1 MSTFTPPPIPPAMA
15 PGFQPEPGWI
25 KPIGIISIVL
35 GSLGV
40 LGGCCSTIGSFA
52 GPALLANL
60 PPENQLPPEAMPT
73 VGTIVLSV
81 LSLLNAVLL
90 LIAGILLLKLKPI
103 ARPLHLVYAA
113 LAIPLAIAGMFLQL
127 KVQSATVAHQSSMGI
142 AAPPG
147 QEIGLF
153 LGLGCGAIFGLAYP
167 IFILVWFGALS
178 KKVPDSLPPAPA
190 A

>member
-1 MSTFTPPPIPPAMA
+1 MA

-52 GPALLANL
+52 GPALLAKL

-81 LSLLNAVLL
+81 LSLLNAVVLL
-90 LIAGILLLKLKPI
+90 
-103 ARPLHLVYAA
+103 
-113 LAIPLAIAGMFLQL
+113 IAGMFLQL
-127 KVQSATVAHQSSMGI
+127 KVQSATVAHQSSMGV

-167 IFILVWFGALS
+167 IFILVWFGALG
-178 KKVPDSLPPAPA
+178 KKVPDSLAPAPA

>member
-52 GPALLANL
+52 GPALLAKL

-81 LSLLNAVLL
+81 LSLLNAVVLL
-90 LIAGILLLKLKPI
+90 
-103 ARPLHLVYAA
+103 
-113 LAIPLAIAGMFLQL
+113 IAGMFLQL
-127 KVQSATVAHQSSMGI
+127 KVQSATVAHQSSMGV

-167 IFILVWFGALS
+167 IFILVWFGALG
-178 KKVPDSLPPAPA
+178 KKVPDSLAPAPA

>member
-1 MSTFTPPPIPPAMA
+1 MD

-52 GPALLANL
+52 GPALMAKL

-81 LSLLNAVLL
+81 LSLLNAVVLL
-90 LIAGILLLKLKPI
+90 
-103 ARPLHLVYAA
+103 
-113 LAIPLAIAGMFLQL
+113 IAGMFLQL
-127 KVQSATVAHQSSMGI
+127 KVQSATVAHQSSMGVT
-142 AAPPG
+142 APPG

-167 IFILVWFGALS
+167 VFILVWFGALG
-178 KKVPDSLPPAPA
+178 KKVPDSLAPAPA

>member
-1 MSTFTPPPIPPAMA
+1 MD

-52 GPALLANL
+52 GPALMAKL

-81 LSLLNAVLL
+81 LSLLNAVVLL
-90 LIAGILLLKLKPI
+90 
-103 ARPLHLVYAA
+103 
-113 LAIPLAIAGMFLQL
+113 IAGMFLQL
-127 KVQSATVAHQSSMGI
+127 KVQSATVAHQSSMGVT
-142 AAPPG
+142 APPG

-167 IFILVWFGALS
+167 IFILVWFGALG
-178 KKVPDSLPPAPA
+178 KKVPDSLAPAPA

>member
-1 MSTFTPPPIPPAMA
+1 MSTFTPPPIPPTMD

-52 GPALLANL
+52 GPALMAKL

-81 LSLLNAVLL
+81 LSLLNAVVLL
-90 LIAGILLLKLKPI
+90 
-103 ARPLHLVYAA
+103 
-113 LAIPLAIAGMFLQL
+113 IAGMFLQL
-127 KVQSATVAHQSSMGI
+127 KVQSATVAHQSSMGVT
-142 AAPPG
+142 APPG

-167 IFILVWFGALS
+167 VFILVWFGALG
-178 KKVPDSLPPAPA
+178 KKVPDSLAPAPA